1 MNMMEYLYDSYGY
14 VKMDKLDDALKYAK
28 SKGRLPGVDE
38 VVMRE
43 FVAGCEEIAAMRHGD
58 FQDKIDQR
66 EMKKILELLEQ
77 NHTDHVREEH
87 LDLISE
93 IVLDKHYQFSSY

>member
-1 MNMMEYLYDSYGY
+1 MEYLYDSYGY
-14 VKMDKLDDALKYAK
+14 IKMDKLDDALKYAK
-28 SKGRLPGVDE
+28 SKGRLPGADE

-43 FVAGCEEIAAMRHGD
+43 FVAGCEEIAVKRHGD
-58 FQDKIDQR
+58 FHDKIDQR
-66 EMKKILELLEQ
+66 EMEKILKLMEQ
-77 NHTDHVREEH
+77 DHTDHVRDEH